1 MYRPIDHKGLTLIE
15 LLITVSILAL
25 LASVVLPLSKMTVK
39 RAKEAELKQ
48 NLRVIRTALD
58 DYKKAWDEGK
68 IKKSVGESGYPP
80 DLKTLVDGVDDASST
95 ESGKKIRFLRRVPR
109 DPMDE
114 DKDHAPE
121 ETWGLR
127 SYESDAEAPREG
139 DDVFDV
145 YSKSED
151 KAIDDTYYKD
161 W

>member
-1 MYRPIDHKGLTLIE
+1 MGRPMDQKGLTLIE

-48 NLRVIRTALD
+48 SLRVIRTALD
-58 DYKKAWDEGK
+58 DYKKAWDEGR

-80 DLKTLVDGVDDASST
+80 DLMTLAEGVEDASSS
-95 ESGKKIRFLRRVPR
+95 ESGHKIRFLRRIPR

-114 DKDHAPE
+114 DKDMAPQ

-127 SYESDAEAPREG
+127 SYESDADDPREG

-151 KAIDDTYYKD
+151 KAIDGTYYKD

>member
-1 MYRPIDHKGLTLIE
+1 MDHKGLTLIE
-15 LLITVSILAL
+15 LLITVAILAL

-48 NLRVIRTALD
+48 SLRVIRTALD
-58 DYKKAWDEGK
+58 DYKKAWDEGR

-80 DLKTLVDGVDDASST
+80 DLATLAEGVEDASSAS
-95 ESGKKIRFLRRVPR
+95 SGRKIRFLRRIPR
-109 DPMDE
+109 DPMEE
-114 DKDHAPE
+114 DMDVDPGQ
-121 ETWGLR
+121 TWGLR
-127 SYESDAEAPREG
+127 SYQSDPDDPREG

-151 KAIDDTYYKD
+151 RAIDGTYYKD

>member
-1 MYRPIDHKGLTLIE
+1 MDHKGLTLIE

-48 NLRVIRTALD
+48 SLRVIRTALD
-58 DYKKAWDEGK
+58 DYKKAWDEGRV
-68 IKKSVGESGYPP
+68 KKSVGESGYPP
-80 DLKTLVDGVDDASST
+80 DLMTLVEGVEDASSV
-95 ESGKKIRFLRRVPR
+95 ESGHKIRFLRRIPR

-114 DKDHAPE
+114 DKDKAPE

-127 SYESDAEAPREG
+127 SYQSDADDPREG

-151 KAIDDTYYKD
+151 KAIDGTYYKD

>member
-1 MYRPIDHKGLTLIE
+1 MVRPMDQKGLTLIE

-39 RAKEAELKQ
+39 RANETELKQ
-48 NLRVIRTALD
+48 NLRIIRTALD
-58 DYKKAWDEGK
+58 DYKKAWDEGR

-80 DLKTLVDGVDDASST
+80 DLKTLAEGVDDAASA
-95 ESGKKIRFLRRVPR
+95 ESGRKIHFLRRIPR
-109 DPMDE
+109 DPMHE
-114 DKDHAPE
+114 EKELAPE

-127 SYESDAEAPREG
+127 SYQSDADDPREG

-151 KAIDDTYYKD
+151 KAIDGTYYKD